1 MKENFFTEDIMEKII
16 DFLNFNVDTLVIS
29 PGLRIDENEEYI
41 DNLEQKIILKDKNLN
56 KTLKDLLKNR
66 KSLKFTNFEL
76 IPFNI
81 FNDNFQIEIPEKEIT
96 IRINNK
102 NDEIEFDI
110 SINEDYI
117 YKTEIWNF
125 ASEAFLIDY
134 KSSYNEMRIEEMRE
148 ENIFGI

>member
-1 MKENFFTEDIMEKII
+1 MKEKFFTNDIMEKII

-29 PGLRIDENEEYI
+29 PGLRIEENEEYI
-41 DNLEQKIILKDKNLN
+41 DNLEQKITLNDKNLN

-66 KSLKFTNFEL
+66 KSLKLTNFEL

-81 FNDNFQIEIPEKEIT
+81 FNNSFQIEIPEKELN

-110 SINEDYI
+110 YINEDYI

-134 KSSYNEMRIEEMRE
+134 KSSYNEMRMEEMRE